1 MHFHLALK
9 LLALQDSRVT
19 VTHSI
24 WIAIGNFLDLI
35 QMLRSLRVF
44 LNTFGRFKTFPGRY
58 TLCWRVQTLLWRE
71 AQTGE
76 CGIEWHCMRRAE
88 SERREQPALPIKLI
102 FQNNKLLI
110 LKLIDRCGACLE

>member
-44 LNTFGRFKTFPGRY
+44 LNTFGRFKTISRKVY
-58 TLCWRVQTLLWRE
+58 SLL
-71 AQTGE
+71 ASANV
-76 CGIEWHCMRRAE
+76 IVA
-88 SERREQPALPIKLI
+88 
-102 FQNNKLLI
+102 
-110 LKLIDRCGACLE
+110 